1 MINWVGLCYDG
12 IMKNETEVT
21 ISITIDQVKYL
32 LLVLNKVW
40 ELDIVECIEDNQTDL
55 ANDLS
60 EKLAKLLVVE

>member
-1 MINWVGLCYDG
+1 
-12 IMKNETEVT
+12 MKNETEVT